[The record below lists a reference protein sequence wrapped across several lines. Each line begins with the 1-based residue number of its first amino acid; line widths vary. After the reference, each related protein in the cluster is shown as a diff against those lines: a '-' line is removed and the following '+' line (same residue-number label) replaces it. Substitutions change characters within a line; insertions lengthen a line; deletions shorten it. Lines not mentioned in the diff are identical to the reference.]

1 MKKTAAILA
10 FLLVLSLLLSAC
22 GETAAPAE
30 PAATETTEPAAS
42 ALDTIMNV
50 GTTQAFTDEAVPQ
63 EDIAAILQAGMIAE
77 SAINQQP
84 WFFVAITDKALM
96 EELGQ
101 ASSMPKN
108 GPNMPAPKEGDVP
121 APPQGGDMP
130 APPKGAGGAKA
141 GFGDSP
147 LAIVVYMDENS
158 KSPNPNF
165 DCGLAVQNM
174 YLAATALGYGT
185 KIVSSPTRTLNGDDH
200 DAICEKLGVDKSLT
214 GVAVLLIGKQDTSV
228 DGYTGATE
236 RAAFAEKTNVITDVK
251 LPKPGEN
258 EMPLA

>member
-1 MKKTAAILA
+1 MKKTALLLA
-10 FLLVLSLLLSAC
+10 FLLVCSLLLTAC

-30 PAATETTEPAAS
+30 PAATAEAAPS
-42 ALDTIMNV
+42 TLEAVMNV

-63 EDIAAILQAGMIAE
+63 EDIDTILRAGMIAE

-84 WFFVAITDKALM
+84 WYFVAITDKALM

-101 ASSMPKN
+101 ASAMPMN
-108 GPNMPAPKEGDVP
+108 GPNQPV
-121 APPQGGDMP
+121 PPQGDMP

-147 LAIVVYMDENS
+147 LAIVIYMDENS

-165 DCGLAVQNM
+165 DCGLAAQNM
-174 YLAATALGYGT
+174 YVAAASLGYGA

-200 DAICEKLGVDKSLT
+200 DTICEKLGVDKSLT
-214 GVAVLLIGKQDTSV
+214 AVAVLLIGKPDASV
-228 DGYTGATE
+228 DGVTSATE
-236 RAAFAEKTNVITDVK
+236 RAAFEEKTNVIAWQE